1 MSVAVTLAIEW
12 HPSPQAHSSL
22 VEMISYP
29 EDCLACYPTLLALVI
44 FLTLEQMVL
53 ESLYAS
59 PSKP

>member
-1 MSVAVTLAIEW
+1 
-12 HPSPQAHSSL
+12 
-22 VEMISYP
+22 MISYP

-59 PSKP
+59 PSKPWDHQQSILLGTDPRGCL